1 MSSTRKLK
9 ILFVQKEYANWSSA
23 KMWGYCWHLGIEE
36 GLRNNNVEVTTIASS
51 WMPRAKE
58 IVGNKIFDQV
68 WINDISHQFKP
79 GGSENYNLTL
89 DDLEWLSSLAPVR
102 LGILVESLNYTQEQY
117 ESNPILYETKQLLI
131 RNSPYITHLVY
142 PDEKDT
148 EEIGQFSDT
157 PALWYLVGIPRRF
170 FCSEVSRPPSA
181 KPVFLGTPYG
191 ERALWLE
198 HHSLKGLIIPA
209 TSKDNLTDIPA
220 RYNALH
226 GNFLNVLLKSPTPDA
241 IYEMYLNKLRGL
253 LSEAYAMYLDS
264 WLTGCAVVNL
274 PAFASI
280 HTALKYEGMVLGRPV
295 IALHQPDNPRQNLH
309 FEDGKD
315 ILLYPRDNPEVLAEH
330 IRHILRDPEFGYR
343 IAVNAHDKMLR
354 LHTVEKRVKQFMDW
368 IESGQAPDYAEDGVS
383 HGFSI
388 THFSEEKPS
397 TSAVAYAESTHQAQ
411 PERTL
416 RILLI
421 NPPYRRFLNLSN
433 NTFPLTFGNMA
444 TMTSQAGHAVAIYD
458 ADFDKTLLGNSY
470 TYREMF
476 TRQHLIGEGLNDVI
490 HPVWQEIDRAIRSFR
505 PDVVGITAMTPKY
518 PMVKKVAEISKS
530 IDPGITVVIGGHHP
544 SIVGEQV
551 FRNGNVDVVVV
562 GEGEITFAELVDALS
577 RNPHQLEGVP
587 GILFRNASRE
597 VVRTEP
603 RPPVPDLD
611 LLPIADRDLILNR
624 DYVSDNNIISTRGC
638 PFSCAYC
645 GADVIWQH
653 KQRRRSVANVM
664 AEVRYLIARSGSR
677 AISFWDDSFT
687 VNMRHTLELLNALK
701 IIPGLTFSCITRL
714 DLINA
719 EIVAALKDAGCS
731 TIYFG
736 IESGNDRILALMNK
750 RLTKALIR
758 EKVSLV
764 NSSGISWLGFF
775 IMGYPGETREEIL
788 ETVDFMKEINPPYA
802 EINIFNPLPG
812 TQTWNELA
820 SNGIV
825 STTMN
830 FANHSQAS
838 IQNLYVDM
846 TSEQFRELALYVAG
860 EFDAHNAR
868 RAQQG
873 VA

>member
-1 MSSTRKLK
+1 MNSSNKLK

-36 GLRNNNVEVTTIASS
+36 GLRNNNVEVTTIVSS

-79 GGSENYNLTL
+79 GGPENYNLTL
-89 DDLEWLSSLAPVR
+89 DDLEWLASLAPVR

-142 PDEKDT
+142 PDEKDA
-148 EEIGQFSDT
+148 EEIGQFSGT

-191 ERALWLE
+191 ERARWLE
-198 HHSLKGLIIPA
+198 HGPLKDLLVQA
-209 TSKDNLTDIPA
+209 VSKDNLTDIPA
-220 RYNALH
+220 RYDALH
-226 GNFLNVLLKSPTPDA
+226 GNFLNVLLKSSTPEA

-295 IALHQPDNPRQNLH
+295 IALHQPENPRQNRQ

-315 ILLYPRDNPEVLAEH
+315 ILLYTRDNPEVLAEH
-330 IRHILRDPEFGYR
+330 IRHIMRDPEFGYR

-354 LHTVEKRVKQFMDW
+354 LHTVEKRVKQFLDW
-368 IESGQAPDYAEDGVS
+368 IESGQPPDYAEDSVPPGISLLHSFV
-383 HGFSI
+383 G
-388 THFSEEKPS
+388 KPS
-397 TSAVAYAESTHQAQ
+397 SSTVAQTKSTHQAHSD
-411 PERTL
+411 RTL

-444 TMTSQAGHAVAIYD
+444 TMVAQAGHSVAIYD
-458 ADFDKTLLGNSY
+458 GDFDKTLLRNSY
-470 TYREMF
+470 NYQEMF
-476 TRQHLIGEGLNDVI
+476 TQQHLIGEGLNNVF
-490 HPVWQEIDRAIRSFR
+490 HPVWQEIDRTIKEFK

-518 PMVKKVAEISKS
+518 PMVEKVAEIAKS

-551 FRNGNVDVVVV
+551 FRNGNIDIVVV
-562 GEGEITFAELVDALS
+562 GEGEITFSELVHSLARGQRDL
-577 RNPHQLEGVP
+577 QGIP
-587 GILFRNASRE
+587 GILYRNADRKI
-597 VVRTEP
+597 VRTAS
-603 RPPVPDLD
+603 RPPIENLD
-611 LLPIADRDLILNR
+611 LLPITDRELILNR

-645 GADVIWQH
+645 GADVIWKH
-653 KQRRRSVANVM
+653 KQRRRSVVNVM
-664 AEVRYLIARSGSR
+664 EEVHYLIERSGSR
-677 AISFWDDSFT
+677 MISFWDDSFT
-687 VNMRHTLELLNALK
+687 VNMKHTLELLDALK
-701 IIPGLTFSCITRL
+701 SIPGLTFSCITRL
-714 DLINA
+714 DLINT
-719 EIVAALKDAGCS
+719 EIVNALKNAGCT

-736 IESGNDRILALMNK
+736 IESGNNRILALMNK
-750 RLTKALIR
+750 HLTKELIR
-758 EKVSLV
+758 ERIALV
-764 NSSGISWLGFF
+764 NGSGINWLGFF
-775 IMGYPGETREEIL
+775 IMGYPGETREDIL
-788 ETVDFMKEINPPYA
+788 ETLDFMKELDPPYT

-812 TQTWNELA
+812 TQTWRELETE
-820 SNGIV
+820 GKV
-825 STTMN
+825 CTTMN
-830 FANHSQAS
+830 FSRHSQAS
-838 IQNLYVDM
+838 TDNLFIDM
-846 TSEQFRELALYVAG
+846 PPKEFRELSLYIAR

-868 RAQQG
+868 KARQG
-873 VA
+873 

>member
-1 MSSTRKLK
+1 MNSARKLK

-36 GLRNNNVEVTTIASS
+36 GLRNNNVEVTTIVSS

-68 WINDISHQFKP
+68 WINDITHQFKP
-79 GGSENYNLTL
+79 GGPENYNLTL
-89 DDLEWLSSLAPVR
+89 DDLVWLASLAPVR
-102 LGILVESLNYTQEQY
+102 LGILVESLNYTLEQY

-148 EEIGQFSDT
+148 EEIWQFSNT

-198 HHSLKGLIIPA
+198 HHSLNGLLIP
-209 TSKDNLTDIPA
+209 TVSKDNLTDIPA
-220 RYNALH
+220 RYDALH
-226 GNFLNVLLKSPTPDA
+226 GNFLNALLKSSTPDVL
-241 IYEMYLNKLRGL
+241 YGMYLCKLRGL

-264 WLTGCAVVNL
+264 WLAGCAVVNL

-280 HTALKYEGMVLGRPV
+280 HTALKYEGMALGRPV
-295 IALHQPDNPRQNLH
+295 IALHQPENPRQNRH

-315 ILLYPRDNPEVLAEH
+315 ILLYPRDNPEILAEH

-343 IAVNAHDKMLR
+343 IAVNAHAKMLR

-368 IESGQAPDYAEDGVS
+368 IESGQTPDYAEDRVS

-388 THFSEEKPS
+388 SHSSEGKPS
-397 TSAVAYAESTHQAQ
+397 TSAVAYAESAHQAQ

-444 TMTSQAGHAVAIYD
+444 TMVAQAGHAVAVYD
-458 ADFDKTLLGNSY
+458 ADFDRTLLRNSY
-470 TYREMF
+470 GYQEMF
-476 TRQHLIGEGLNDVI
+476 THQHLIGEGLNDVF
-490 HPVWQEIDRAIRSFR
+490 HPVWQEIDRTIKAFK

-518 PMVKKVAEISKS
+518 PMVEKVAEIAKS

-544 SIVGEQV
+544 SIVGEQI
-551 FRNGNVDVVVV
+551 FRNGNIDVVVV
-562 GEGEITFAELVDALS
+562 GEGEITFSELVHSLARGQ
-577 RNPHQLEGVP
+577 RNLEDIP
-587 GILFRNASRE
+587 GILFRNADRKI
-597 VVRTEP
+597 VRTAS
-603 RPPVPDLD
+603 RPPIENLD
-611 LLPIADRDLILNR
+611 LLPITNRELILNR

-645 GADVIWQH
+645 GADVIWKH

-664 AEVRYLIARSGSR
+664 EEVRYLISRSGSR
-677 AISFWDDSFT
+677 MISFWDDSFT
-687 VNMRHTLELLNALK
+687 VNMKHTLELLDALK
-701 IIPGLTFSCITRL
+701 SIPGLTFSCITRL
-714 DLINA
+714 DLINY
-719 EIVAALKDAGCS
+719 EIVTALKQAGCT

-750 RLTKALIR
+750 HLTKELVR
-758 EKVSLV
+758 EKTALV
-764 NSSGISWLGFF
+764 NESGISWLGFF
-775 IMGYPGETREEIL
+775 IMGYPGETREDIL
-788 ETVDFMKEINPPYA
+788 ETLDFMKELDPPYA

-812 TQTWNELA
+812 TQTWRELEA
-820 SNGIV
+820 EGKV
-825 STTMN
+825 CTTMD
-830 FANHSQAS
+830 FSRHSQS
-838 IQNLYVDM
+838 STDNLFIDM
-846 TSEQFRELALYVAG
+846 PPEEFRELSLYVAR

-868 RAQQG
+868 KARQE
-873 VA
+873 